1 MTAAL
6 KGRRALVTGASSG
19 IGAALVRQLATLGA
33 DVHASARDSN
43 ALDALARETGCAA
56 HVVDVTDTN
65 LLEKLVAS
73 ACPEILICN
82 AGTNFSEPLDNADHA
97 QIDHLVAVNLT
108 AVLHTVGF
116 ALRTMKVSNQGHI
129 VLVGSIAGHY
139 ALTGG
144 NPVYHASKSGIAA
157 LAAQLRLDLCGHRI
171 RVTEIA
177 PGRTRTN
184 IFANTIGDAERAQRQ
199 FLDGYEVLEPAD
211 VADAICYALAA
222 PMHVNISHIEIV
234 PTLQVIGGLTT
245 VRPHQVPGRKE
256 SEGDRS

>member
-6 KGRRALVTGASSG
+6 KGRRTLVTGASSG

-33 DVHASARDSN
+33 DVHAAARDSN

-56 HVVDVTDTN
+56 HVVDVTDRIN
-65 LLEKLVAS
+65 LEKLVAS
-73 ACPEILICN
+73 ARPEVLICN
-82 AGTNFSEPLDNADHA
+82 AGTNFSETLDKADRA
-97 QIDHLVAVNLT
+97 QIDDLVAVNLS
-108 AVLHTVGF
+108 AVLHIVSL
-116 ALRTMKVSNQGHI
+116 ALRSMKAHDRGHI
-129 VLVGSIAGHY
+129 VLIGSIAGHY

-144 NPVYHASKSGIAA
+144 NPVYHATKGGIAA
-157 LAAQLRLDLCGHRI
+157 LAAQLRLELCGRRI

-184 IFANTIGDAERAQRQ
+184 IFAKTIGHAERAQQR
-199 FLDGYEVLEPAD
+199 FLEGYELLEPAD

-222 PMHVNISHIEIV
+222 PLHVNISHIEII

-245 VRPHQVPGRKE
+245 VRPRQALGPKE